1 MFNPKITNRT
11 KNSAIPDSYKGLV
24 FEAVVIK
31 INPIMNDR
39 SRSFSVEAGLITKP
53 PALYPN
59 LTTEANIIIQT
70 KEKALLIPRNYLID
84 ESFVMMENKEKRKV
98 TTGLKDYQKVEILS
112 GLTVNDIILK
122 PAR

>member
-1 MFNPKITNRT
+1 MIKL
-11 KNSAIPDSYKGLV
+11 DSYKGQV

-31 INPIMNDR
+31 INPIMNER
-39 SRSFSVEAGLITKP
+39 LRSFSVEASLLTKP

-59 LTTEANIIIQT
+59 LTTEANIIFQI
-70 KEKALLIPRNYLID
+70 KEKALLIPRSYLID
-84 ESFVMMENKEKRKV
+84 ESFVMMENKQKGKI

-122 PAR
+122 PAQ